1 MNKQLTDED
10 LNLAFKSA
18 DISRNIP
25 GTGFS
30 GLESFE
36 ANYIN
41 INGSCFK
48 NFRAYGL
55 KKLCLHSCPKVMSFL
70 VVLFYFDILILH
82 IKCKIKMPKYNNSN
96 TTYVIKNTRE
106 LFAGIQLEI
115 TT

>member
-55 KKLCLHSCPKVMSFL
+55 KKLCLHSCPKVMYIL
-70 VVLFYFDILILH
+70 VVLLYFDI
-82 IKCKIKMPKYNNSN
+82 
-96 TTYVIKNTRE
+96 
-106 LFAGIQLEI
+106 
-115 TT
+115 